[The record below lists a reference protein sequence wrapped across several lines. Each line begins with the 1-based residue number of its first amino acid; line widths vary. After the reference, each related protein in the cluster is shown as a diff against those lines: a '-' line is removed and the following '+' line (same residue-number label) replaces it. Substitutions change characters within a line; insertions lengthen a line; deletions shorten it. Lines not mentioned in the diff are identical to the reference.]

1 MHYDETNAARLIS
14 LSDEKA
20 FKWAYDQYA
29 PGLYVLACSMLGSS
43 DEAKGAVQAVFVK
56 LWEERVELRI
66 TRSLRNYLYT
76 CTKHYILNRIRHLDA
91 ERRHSVYISLL
102 YSEED
107 NSLEERLDARDRLML
122 LEHVIAD
129 LPPQQSRVLA
139 LKQEGLSN
147 AEIAQKLGISVPT
160 VKFHYAQL
168 LCTLRHKLTSSE
180 YWK

>member
-43 DEAKGAVQAVFVK
+43 DEAKGAVQTVFVK

-107 NSLEERLDARDRLML
+107 NSLEERLDARDRLMI

>member
-20 FKWAYDQYA
+20 FKWAYEQYA
-29 PGLYVLACSMLGSS
+29 PGLYVLAFNMLGSS
-43 DEAKGAVQAVFVK
+43 DEAKGAVQTVFVK

-66 TRSLRNYLYT
+66 TKSLRNYLYT

-91 ERRHSVYISLL
+91 ERRHGVYISLM
-102 YSEED
+102 SSAED
-107 NSLEERLDARDRLML
+107 NSLEERIDAKDRTVL
-122 LEHVIAD
+122 LEHVTAG
-129 LPPQQSRVLA
+129 LPPQQRRVLA

-147 AEIAQKLGISVPT
+147 AEIARKRGISVPT

-168 LCTLRHKLTSSE
+168 LRTLRRRLTSADS
-180 YWK
+180 